1 MENNIKVLITGGAG
15 FIGGALI
22 RKLLK
27 ESNYNI
33 FNLDNLSYSSDLKSI
48 DSLIQSLGKNTQKR
62 YKFIKG
68 DISNKETVENVI
80 QETKPELIF
89 HLAAETH
96 VDKSIIY
103 PENFILSNILGTFNL
118 LESSL
123 NYYKKIDPEKQ
134 KKFKFIHISTDEVFG
149 SLPQNGFFNENTKY
163 DPRSPYSAS
172 KASSDHLV
180 KAWFH
185 TYDLPC
191 IITNC
196 SNNYGPW
203 QYPEKLI
210 PNIISKAIQQK
221 NISIYGSGKN
231 IRDWLYVEDHIDA
244 ILLIADKGLPGKNY
258 CIGGNN
264 EKTNLDVA
272 EKICNYLD
280 EINPQINSHKSLI
293 KFVKDRAGHDFR
305 YAIDASLIK
314 QELNW
319 SPKHN
324 FEDGLKN
331 TIDWY
336 LNNKSWLYKI

>member
-33 FNLDNLSYSSDLKSI
+33 FNLDNLSYSGDLKSI

-96 VDKSIIY
+96 VDKSIIC
-103 PENFILSNILGTFNL
+103 PENFILSNIIGTFNL

-185 TYDLPC
+185 TYGLPC

-280 EINPQINSHKSLI
+280 EINPQVNSHKSLI